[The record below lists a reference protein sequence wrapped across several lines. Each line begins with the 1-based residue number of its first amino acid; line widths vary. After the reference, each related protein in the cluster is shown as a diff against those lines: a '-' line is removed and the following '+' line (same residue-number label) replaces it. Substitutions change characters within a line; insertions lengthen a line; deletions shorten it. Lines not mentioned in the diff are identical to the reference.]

1 MGAMV
6 NYGSVKAVESNQH
19 FKSMREDFGETY
31 DSISA
36 FLGSTEDRIKDYHR
50 DTIDDMSTKMGEL
63 DESELMI
70 RNAQNNFNNNYRG
83 YQQTRARTENLNV
96 SASNRMADVSPNP
109 GIIPTVQPRQ
119 EEPIDTGKW
128 NEQTPSEK
136 NKILN
141 SLKDHGLTDKDI
153 SNILNGTTKVEKTTL
168 EQIRSELTADIRSY
182 PRAIVRLEELLGF
195 PILDADGNVDEN
207 RLKLAIITANKN
219 LGMEIDLTP
228 GSAFKKDLNELTV
241 DLQAEYRKDPS
252 IRTRVANTYGIDIF
266 DKDGKVDQNKLTVV
280 RLIDGMYK
288 DDKYDIKNM
297 IPKGGQSVISTPVTT
312 PNTNPPTTDP
322 VTDPGDNTVI
332 TAEPEVVDR
341 METITPGV
349 DGIPEKATDSMK
361 TSIKDGFGSVGEG
374 ILDAIEKGASRIARG
389 ISPYSGNIGAT
400 KGMNKATAGI
410 IAAASVAAGGVAT
423 GGGILASKKLNINY
437 FTPDDWNS
445 LGADYQMI
453 IEDLMRKVGFS
464 TDDVETFKTSHFKI
478 SGAELRPHIRKIEK
492 ALDSNPTCD
501 DELLKLYNYSMF
513 DDNNK
518 VIEYLL
524 FITMIID
531 GRNTVD
537 EYNMYNIINQ
547 SIDNMD
553 DADFMYN
560 GIDMEDY
567 FDDTEDIGVKIIND
581 PTEKTESEVTEEE
594 KAEENIEE
602 PEETN
607 PSGLDKEWLQGI
619 GIDD

>member
-1 MGAMV
+1 MGEMV
-6 NYGSVKAVESNQH
+6 DYGVVKAVESNQH
-19 FKSMREDFGETY
+19 FKSMREDFGDTY
-31 DSISA
+31 DSIST

-50 DTIDDMSTKMGEL
+50 DAIDEMSTKMGEL

-70 RNAQNNFNNNYRG
+70 RNAQNHFNNSYRG
-83 YQQTRARTENLNV
+83 YQTTKRAVEDVVANTQANV
-96 SASNRMADVSPNP
+96 TP
-109 GIIPTVQPRQ
+109 GIISNSNVTPARQ
-119 EEPIDTGKW
+119 EVPIDTNKW
-128 NEQTPSEK
+128 NEQTPSQRNE
-136 NKILN
+136 ILN
-141 SLKDHGLTDKDI
+141 SLRIHGLTDTDI
-153 SNILNGTTKVEKTTL
+153 ENILNGNTKVEKTTL
-168 EQIRSELTADIRSY
+168 NQIKTELTADIRSN

-195 PILDADGNVDEN
+195 PILDVDGNVDEN

-228 GSAFKKDLNELTV
+228 GSPFKKELNELTV

-297 IPKGGQSVISTPVTT
+297 IPKGGQTVITSPVTT
-312 PNTNPPTTDP
+312 PDTVPTTTVPPTSPDP
-322 VTDPGDNTVI
+322 TI

-341 METITPGV
+341 METITPGI
-349 DGIPEKATDSMK
+349 DGVAEKATDSMK
-361 TSIKDGFGSVGEG
+361 TSVKDGFGSVGEG

-410 IAAASVAAGGVAT
+410 IAAASVAAGGVAA
-423 GGGILASKKLNINY
+423 GGGVLASKKLNNN
-437 FTPDDWNS
+437 FFSSDDWNS
-445 LGADYQMI
+445 LGSDYQMI

-464 TDDVETFKTSHFKI
+464 TDDIETFKTSHFKI

-492 ALDSNPTCD
+492 AIDANPTCD

-547 SIDNMD
+547 SIENAD
-553 DADFMYN
+553 DADFLYN

-567 FDDTEDIGVKIIND
+567 FDDTEDIGVRIVND
-581 PTEKTESEVTEEE
+581 PTEQVEQEEIKEDLEEESEEKTDDTEE
-594 KAEENIEE
+594 
-602 PEETN
+602 PVT
-607 PSGLDKEWLQGI
+607 SGLDKEWLRGI